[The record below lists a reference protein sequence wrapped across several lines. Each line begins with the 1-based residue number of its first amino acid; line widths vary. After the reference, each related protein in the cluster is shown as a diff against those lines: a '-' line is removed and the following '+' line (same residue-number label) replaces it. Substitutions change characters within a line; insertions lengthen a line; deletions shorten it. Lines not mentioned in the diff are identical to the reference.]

1 VSETAEKNK
10 IQIYTDGGC
19 EPNPGPGGFGAVLMH
34 SKKRKEISGGFR
46 LTTNNRMELLA
57 AISGLE
63 LLKESCAVTLY
74 SDSKYLVE
82 AMTLGWAKNWKQKGW
97 WRKGERVPNADLW
110 GRLLALCETHQVK
123 FEWVR
128 GHAGNIENE
137 CCDRLSSAALKG
149 ANLQI
154 DTGYEN
160 KSDNAVR
167 PALKEEGEPCWK
179 CTTPVVKQ
187 KSKPKPGREYYFEYY
202 LWCPKCNATYEVE
215 AAKRIVDKTP
225 TLL

>member
-1 VSETAEKNK
+1 MTAQKK
-10 IQIYTDGGC
+10 SHLQIYTDGGC
-19 EPNPGPGGFGAVLMH
+19 EPNPGPGGFGAVLIH
-34 SKKRKEISGGFR
+34 PKKRKEISGGFR

-63 LLKESCAVTLY
+63 LLKETCAVTLY

-110 GRLLALCETHQVK
+110 ERLLGLCETHQVK

-128 GHAGNIENE
+128 GHAGNVENE
-137 CCDRLSSAALKG
+137 CCDQLSSAALTG

-154 DTGYEN
+154 DEGYEN
-160 KSDNAVR
+160 KSENAAVR
-167 PALKEEGEPCWK
+167 PALKEEGEACWK
-179 CTTPVVKQ
+179 CSTPVVKQ
-187 KSKPKPGREYYFEYY
+187 KSKPKPGRDYYFEYY

-215 AAKRIVDKTP
+215 AAKRIVEKTP